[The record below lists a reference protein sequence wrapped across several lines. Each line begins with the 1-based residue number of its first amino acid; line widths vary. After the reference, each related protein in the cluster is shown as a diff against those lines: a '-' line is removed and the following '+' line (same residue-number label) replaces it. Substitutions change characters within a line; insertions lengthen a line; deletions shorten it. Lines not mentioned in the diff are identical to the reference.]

1 MGNATLWEISNEM
14 QKMDLWLDEIDEA
27 EESEEL
33 KTEKEKMWL
42 DVMVTLELMLKEKN
56 VNIVRYIL
64 GLNKKTE
71 IISDEIKRL
80 QALKKQAENR
90 ADKMVKYVSD
100 IMLRLN
106 YSKIETDFG
115 TFSFRKSES
124 VDIENATLIPK
135 EFTTTKIEISPDK
148 TAIKK
153 AIKEGKIVPG
163 AVLLQ
168 KQNLQIK

>member
-1 MGNATLWEISNEM
+1 
-14 QKMDLWLDEIDEA
+14 
-27 EESEEL
+27 
-33 KTEKEKMWL
+33 
-42 DVMVTLELMLKEKN
+42 
-56 VNIVRYIL
+56 
-64 GLNKKTE
+64 
-71 IISDEIKRL
+71 
-80 QALKKQAENR
+80 
-90 ADKMVKYVSD
+90 MVKYVSD

-135 EFTTTKIEISPDK
+135 EFTTTKIEIYPDK

>member
-42 DVMVTLELMLKEKN
+42 DVMGTLEIMLKEKN

-64 GLNKKTE
+64 GLNKKTD

-80 QALKKQAENR
+80 QTLKKQAENR
-90 ADKMVKYVSD
+90 AEKMVKYVSD

-124 VDIENATLIPK
+124 VDIENPTIIPK